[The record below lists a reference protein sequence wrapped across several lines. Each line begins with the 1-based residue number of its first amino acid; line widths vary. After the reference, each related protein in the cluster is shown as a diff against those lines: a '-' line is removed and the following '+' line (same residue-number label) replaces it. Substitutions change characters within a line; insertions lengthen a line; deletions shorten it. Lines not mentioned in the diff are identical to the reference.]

1 MISGA
6 LILQKYLWRHK
17 YQGLWDIYS
26 SLICL
31 YDFCPD
37 GFLFGF
43 THAEGANRNI
53 IRYVFNEIV
62 SIVITPLSL
71 NFRPRNE
78 SGVGESNNAWP
89 CIFAAFILQFTPSLI
104 RNHRRPSSRPRGVSL
119 HQTSTTVAGG
129 PLLWPAL
136 TRQPR
141 VTFYRFRR
149 AGSSPR

>member
-31 YDFCPD
+31 YDSARRAFYLASHMPKEPTEISS
-37 GFLFGF
+37 GMFS
-43 THAEGANRNI
+43 
-53 IRYVFNEIV
+53 YEIV
-62 SIVITPLSL
+62 SIVVTPLSL